1 MKKLLVLS
9 LGALALVANLTSCKK
24 GENDP
29 FLSLSSRKARLAGEW
44 TVSSETRS
52 SIDNGTQYM
61 FNPNTFQF
69 EYVPA
74 KTVIESTFNGTVY
87 SGTQTTTTEFG
98 TTTVDLG
105 PDAYVETYTF
115 EKDGTYEHT
124 TVSSDGQ
131 EVEKGTWFFLG
142 KNKDLE
148 LKKKEAIT
156 LTVDSR
162 ATTNSNG
169 VTTTYTSTG
178 YDGDVLVI
186 DLLKKKEITFIYEY
200 SYTNEDGETST
211 SKTTTNLTAK

>member
-52 SIDNGTQYM
+52 SVNNYTSSVLNPQFQYETVDVKRVTETNYNGSIY
-61 FNPNTFQF
+61 N
-69 EYVPA
+69 
-74 KTVIESTFNGTVY
+74 
-87 SGTQTTTTEFG
+87 GTQTTTTKYS
-98 TTTVDLG
+98 TSTIDLG
-105 PDAYVETYTF
+105 PEAYVETYKF

-124 TVSSDGQ
+124 IVDVDGQ

-162 ATTNSNG
+162 AITNSNG

-200 SYTNEDGETST
+200 SSTDEDGETNT
-211 SKTTTNLTAK
+211 SKTTTKLTAK